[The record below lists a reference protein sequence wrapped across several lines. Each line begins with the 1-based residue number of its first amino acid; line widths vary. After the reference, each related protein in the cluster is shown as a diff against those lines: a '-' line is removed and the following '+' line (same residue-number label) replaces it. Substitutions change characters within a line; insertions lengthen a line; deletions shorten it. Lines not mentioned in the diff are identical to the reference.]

1 MNNKNKLV
9 ADPNNLFNGTGQ
21 FASEKAFMNISGNFP
36 HKATKVFDDES
47 GKFLLHKEDVIKL
60 QEKYPDAEFC
70 LTTVRDDR
78 RKSSVV
84 DDDDDDDEIY
94 TGDSGWIGSCIR
106 MFSKGFVLYI
116 DCNSITV
123 YYDDIT
129 MDTDKYI
136 DELAALLTKKEEKP
150 KAAEVRLIVYNQD
163 YYTVPAKINYTE
175 VDVEKN
181 YNDDFLP
188 VYKELTKFIEER
200 DSGIVIMNGVP
211 GTGKTTLVRNLVT
224 RFPGRYLLVTNTV
237 AESLAS
243 PEFMSFMSDNRDSV
257 FILEDCEQILKDRSD
272 SNFTNAIANIL
283 NMTDG
288 IMSDIFNV
296 KFICTF
302 NADINSIDPALL
314 RKGRCFVNYEFKPLC
329 EEKTKALLNERGITL
344 EEYKPMTLAEIYNYE
359 DADCSADR
367 ETNKIG
373 F

>member
-1 MNNKNKLV
+1 MITKL
-9 ADPNNLFNGTGQ
+9 
-21 FASEKAFMNISGNFP
+21 
-36 HKATKVFDDES
+36 
-47 GKFLLHKEDVIKL
+47 
-60 QEKYPDAEFC
+60 
-70 LTTVRDDR
+70 
-78 RKSSVV
+78 
-84 DDDDDDDEIY
+84 
-94 TGDSGWIGSCIR
+94 
-106 MFSKGFVLYI
+106 
-116 DCNSITV
+116 
-123 YYDDIT
+123 
-129 MDTDKYI
+129 
-136 DELAALLTKKEEKP
+136 
-150 KAAEVRLIVYNQD
+150 
-163 YYTVPAKINYTE
+163 
-175 VDVEKN
+175 
-181 YNDDFLP
+181 
-188 VYKELTKFIEER
+188 
-200 DSGIVIMNGVP
+200 
-211 GTGKTTLVRNLVT
+211 KTTLVRNLVT

-359 DADCSADR
+359 DTDCSVDR